1 MKIEINE
8 FANLATKKGRVGLW
22 EEKGDLAPEHK

>member
-1 MKIEINE
+1 MS